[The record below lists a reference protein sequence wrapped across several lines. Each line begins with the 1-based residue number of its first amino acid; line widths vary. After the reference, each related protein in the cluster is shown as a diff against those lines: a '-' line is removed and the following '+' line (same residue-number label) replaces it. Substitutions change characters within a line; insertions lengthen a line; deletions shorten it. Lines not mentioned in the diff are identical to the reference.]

1 MLVFRVKVL
10 SQNIPESSALTLKA
24 NVLSFTLYCS
34 RWVFADKSST
44 QTMLSCS
51 SLPATKAS
59 ARGASVQHCIPL
71 CNQFHQQPFSNWSGN
86 IHFSIVTCGGQMI
99 GCGPVWLRPK
109 PSVSFES
116 FHLTLSVSIILF
128 LIEWETIFFSFYSL
142 DWVHIMFKVFTLP
155 LKCP

>member
-34 RWVFADKSST
+34 RRVFADKSGSST

-59 ARGASVQHCIPL
+59 ARRVSVPL

-128 LIEWETIFFSFYSL
+128 LIEWETIFVSFYSL